1 MDSPIHIMK
10 INTIKRERAILVRNT
25 NTGVV
30 ILSYSARDLE
40 EDSDGRRSWKEDVI
54 ITRDEF
60 RALLFASPYR
70 DKMVPSDVLIDWVTN
85 DTAPDFLR
93 IGDWFITTLLEDP
106 ITSMWCLHGKI
117 LISSISPL
125 PGHVYV
131 GKKFE
136 AVLAYE

>member
-1 MDSPIHIMK
+1 MK

-25 NTGVV
+25 NTGIV

-40 EDSDGRRSWKEDVI
+40 VDKDGRRTWKEDVTI
-54 ITRDEF
+54 SRDEF
-60 RALLFASPYR
+60 REILLASPYR

-85 DTAPDFLR
+85 NTAPDFLR

-106 ITSMWCLHGKI
+106 ITSMWCLHGNI
-117 LISSISPL
+117 LISNIGPL
-125 PGHVYV
+125 PGHVDV